1 MKRAEDFRSAF
12 GQADTGF
19 ENAVRHTLQELR
31 SEEERRPVFRRPR
44 VLVPAIAALL
54 ILMLG
59 IGIAASGRWGVQDW
73 LKENRAPGTGEIP
86 AADETAGPFAA
97 PVESDRMTV
106 TVREARSDG
115 YGIYLSVLFTPKEK
129 GALVLNRAVNP
140 FSEGP
145 EALGIEPDEEG
156 QTLAKWAVAH
166 GYHKLIRISLHSR
179 HTDEPESWKDND
191 EAAAWLTEHGIPFRR
206 DKSGNLEFDQVYMGA
221 DVESYVNNRMMLEED
236 GSTMIMAAGGYQDG
250 QEEYAIGW
258 SAVPYRMD
266 ENGSGS
272 WDRCETDEA
281 DQGTVSLRI
290 PEEDGKAIT
299 LAEYAGEAPS
309 KENPEERIPVTVQMI
324 RTELN
329 DYCRIR
335 TADTARAFMAP
346 RLYLVEDQV
355 RPTEHFAQSEIYAY
369 SAQRTGGMLVYTFG
383 CRLPEELPDRLAV
396 VWFDSAEMK
405 APETTP
411 VERTGR

>member
-1 MKRAEDFRSAF
+1 MKRAEDFRGAF
-12 GQADTGF
+12 GSADSGF
-19 ENAVRHTLQELR
+19 EDAVRHTLQELGAR
-31 SEEERRPVFRRPR
+31 EERRPAFRRPR
-44 VLVPAIAALL
+44 VLIPVIAALL
-54 ILMLG
+54 ALTLG
-59 IGIAASGRWGVQDW
+59 IGIAATGRWGVQDW

-86 AADETAGPFAA
+86 APDETAGPFAA
-97 PVESDRMTV
+97 PVESESLTV
-106 TVREARSDG
+106 TVREARNDG
-115 YGIYLSVLFTPKEK
+115 YGIYLSVLFSPKEK
-129 GALVLNRAVNP
+129 GTLALNWAVNP

-156 QTLAKWAVAH
+156 QTLAQWAAAH

-179 HTDEPESWKDND
+179 HAGEPERWKDND

-221 DVESYVNNRMMLEED
+221 DVESYINNLTMLEED
-236 GSTMIMAAGGYQDG
+236 GSTLIMAAGGYLDG
-250 QEEYAIGW
+250 QEEYTIGW

-272 WDRCETDEA
+272 WDRYEMDEL

-290 PEEDGKAIT
+290 PEEDGNAVI

-309 KENPEERIPVTVQMI
+309 KENGEERVPVNVQVI

-335 TADTARAFMAP
+335 TADTARSFMVP
-346 RLYLVEDQV
+346 QLYLAED
-355 RPTEHFAQSEIYAY
+355 RIRATEHFARSEIYAY
-369 SAQRTGGMLVYTFG
+369 SAQKTGGMLVYTFG
-383 CRLPEELPDRLAV
+383 CRLPEELPDRLTV
-396 VWFDSAEMK
+396 VWFDSAQRNG
-405 APETTP
+405 PETTP
-411 VERTGR
+411 VERTDR